1 MASFLSNPLLFL
13 TQTIMTASP
22 LRIAAALS
30 LLLLTFSGC
39 AGYRVGNISGQ
50 EVQGVKSVYVP
61 MAKNQS
67 FTPEIQATVT
77 SAVVRRFDNDGTLQT
92 LASEHADSE
101 LDITITEVRMNPVR
115 STQDNVLITAQ
126 YQVEIKAK
134 VTFINRR
141 TGRTV
146 FKDSQFSGVALYYV
160 GQDVQEGKRQ
170 ALPSAAEDLGYN
182 IVKRI
187 TEGW

>member
-1 MASFLSNPLLFL
+1 
-13 TQTIMTASP
+13 MTPNS
-22 LRIAAALS
+22 LRSAAALALS
-30 LLLLTFSGC
+30 LFILNGC

-61 MAKNQS
+61 MAKNTS
-67 FTPEIQATVT
+67 FTPEIQSTVT
-77 SAVVRRFDNDGTLQT
+77 SAIVRRFDNDGTLQT
-92 LASEHADSE
+92 LNNEHADSQM
-101 LDITITEVRMNPVR
+101 DVTITEVRMNPTR
-115 STQDNVLITAQ
+115 STQQNVLVTAQ
-126 YQVEIKAK
+126 YQVQIIAK
-134 VTFINRR
+134 VTYVNRR

-146 FKDSQFSGVALYYV
+146 LKDTEFSGSALYYV

-170 ALPSAAEDLGYN
+170 ALPSAAEDLAYN